1 MIRVDESSRVSVDL
15 GPIDVDERTSFD
27 LRSVA
32 NLNIRLG
39 FANETSDSRIETK
52 RFVDVVLPRRTT
64 HELVQVRREEE
75 KKKKREKSELTWIS
89 ESFARPTATAVDL

>member
-1 MIRVDESSRVSVDL
+1 LIRVDESSRVSVDL
-15 GPIDVDERTSFD
+15 GPIDVDERTFFD

-52 RFVDVVLPRRTT
+52 RFVDVVLSRNSRISTSLTRRG
-64 HELVQVRREEE
+64 VEEE
-75 KKKKREKSELTWIS
+75 ERKE
-89 ESFARPTATAVDL
+89 